1 MFEQPTIPEM
11 PKVKEQQQAIESKLT
26 VNGLPLTEYERL
38 RAADRELKKL
48 KKELASCATV
58 NIEELEEKERK
69 YEEYKQKITGRALG
83 EVYKGKKPT
92 ETQQKQLDKLEQEMN
107 DAEDAP
113 EVIIN
118 GNRITAVVMRFA
130 ADNIPQKQ
138 REYYA
143 YEKGLPEGS
152 RVKIE

>member
-1 MFEQPTIPEM
+1 MEQS
-11 PKVKEQQQAIESKLT
+11 IESTLT
-26 VNGLPLTEYERL
+26 VNGLPLLEYERL
-38 RAADRELKKL
+38 HAADRELVRL

-58 NIEELEEKERK
+58 NLEELEEKERK
-69 YEEYKQKITGRALG
+69 YKEYKQKITGGTLEEA
-83 EVYKGKKPT
+83 YKRKKPT
-92 ETQQKQLDKLEQEMN
+92 AAQQKQLDKLEQEMN

-113 EVIIN
+113 EVTID
-118 GNRITAVVMRFA
+118 GNRIVAVVMRYA
-130 ADNIPQKQ
+130 AGNIPQKQ

>member
-1 MFEQPTIPEM
+1 MEQT
-11 PKVKEQQQAIESKLT
+11 IESTLT
-26 VNGLPLTEYERL
+26 VNGLPLLEYERL

-58 NIEELEEKERK
+58 NIEELEEKERAYK
-69 YEEYKQKITGRALG
+69 EYRQKITGRTLEEA
-83 EVYKGKKPT
+83 YKGKKPT
-92 ETQQKQLDKLEQEMN
+92 AAQQKQLEKLEQAMN

-113 EVIIN
+113 EVIID
-118 GNRITAVVMRFA
+118 GNRAVAVIMRYA